1 MLRNKIDM
9 TKAEA
14 AVRRAEKQDNKRF
27 RQDQTFSDRQ
37 VTISTK
43 AELED
48 AVSKRYGTIIVV
60 GELAENVGRAY
71 KVKDRLGSLEKVP
84 SVQPKSGF
92 LGITETV
99 IITAIVALTVVLVVA
114 MLKNYGVDTD
124 IEMSET
130 NPKIRLRLIKSAVNC
145 LPSCGGPRDSCPDM
159 TIVLGSMLV
168 TLYCL

>member
-1 MLRNKIDM
+1 MAILFFDMLRNKIDM

-14 AVRRAEKQDNKRF
+14 AVRRAE
-27 RQDQTFSDRQ
+27 TFSDRQ
-37 VTISTK
+37 VTLSTK

-71 KVKDRLGSLEKVP
+71 KVKDKLRLLEKA
-84 SVQPKSGF
+84 SFVQPQPGF

-114 MLKNYGVDTD
+114 MLKNYNIDTD
-124 IEMSET
+124 IETSDVS
-130 NPKIRLRLIKSAVNC
+130 PKIRLKLNK
-145 LPSCGGPRDSCPDM
+145 
-159 TIVLGSMLV
+159 
-168 TLYCL
+168 

>member
-1 MLRNKIDM
+1 MAILFFDMLRNKIDT

-27 RQDQTFSDRQ
+27 RQAQTFSDRQ
-37 VTISTK
+37 ITISTK

-48 AVSKRYGTIIVV
+48 AVSKRYGNIIVV

-71 KVKDRLGSLEKVP
+71 KVKDKLGLLEKTP
-84 SVQPKSGF
+84 TVQPQVGF

-114 MLKNYGVDTD
+114 MLKNYSIDTD
-124 IEMSET
+124 IEMSDA
-130 NPKIRLRLIKSAVNC
+130 NPKIKLRLNK
-145 LPSCGGPRDSCPDM
+145 
-159 TIVLGSMLV
+159 
-168 TLYCL
+168 